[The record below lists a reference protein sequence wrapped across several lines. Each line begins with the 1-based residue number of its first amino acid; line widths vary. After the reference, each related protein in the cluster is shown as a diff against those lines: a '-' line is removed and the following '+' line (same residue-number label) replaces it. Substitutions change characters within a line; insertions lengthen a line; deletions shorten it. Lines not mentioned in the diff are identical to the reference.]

1 MNQNTYQ
8 IDKSYTDTPLPA
20 GSLIGNVG
28 ITIPEDS
35 TKEKV
40 TTLER
45 FITKGLD
52 PESLIASYLVNRENK
67 RLDMMARS
75 GKAILSK
82 GGRKMPYIKCGN
94 KLYYKIPQSFEVI
107 VKRMENKNV

>member
-1 MNQNTYQ
+1 MKQNTYQ
-8 IDKSYTDTPLPA
+8 IDKSYTDTPLQT
-20 GSLIGNVG
+20 GNLIGG
-28 ITIPEDS
+28 LRIIIPEDNR
-35 TKEKV
+35 KEKIS
-40 TTLER
+40 TLER

-82 GGRKMPYIKCGN
+82 GGRKMPYIKCDN
-94 KLYYKIPQSFEVI
+94 KFYYKIPQSYEVI
-107 VKRMENKNV
+107 MNRVESKNA